1 MATLAHG
8 GATFHYRAITADGK
22 LRTGVI
28 TAENPRSVA
37 RELQRQGLTPV
48 YVGAEA
54 GKKGLSLSLPS
65 FGSNKRRDVLF
76 FTQEL
81 STLLN
86 SGVPLD
92 RALSIT
98 TDLTTKTQF
107 RAIVSDILRGIKGG
121 KSLAD
126 ALATHPDYFSELFIN
141 MVRAGEASGS
151 LGQIF
156 DRLSVF
162 ERSRDELRSY
172 IISSMIY
179 PSLLALVGA
188 GSIFVLL
195 DFVVPRFA
203 SIFDDT
209 RMKIPTPTLMM
220 LEASKIVQQWGWV
233 VAITLTALILVFR
246 FYTRTGPGKLW
257 WDETRLRIPFLGDA
271 MRKAETSRFARAMS
285 TLVANTVPLVQSLQI
300 SAGILMNRRMANS
313 LKDVAQGVKRGEGI
327 SQPLARTKM
336 FPPLAS
342 HLLTVG
348 EETGKLD
355 LMFARMADIY
365 EEETRAAI
373 KRFTSI
379 FEPLVIL
386 IMGIIVGAM
395 VLSMLIAITSIND
408 VAI

>member
-1 MATLAHG
+1 MAS
-8 GATFHYRAITADGK
+8 ATFHYRAVAADGK
-22 LRTGVI
+22 LRSGVI
-28 TAENPRSVA
+28 TAESGKTVT
-37 RELQRQGLTPV
+37 RELIRQGLTPV
-48 YVGAEA
+48 YVGLED
-54 GKKGLSLSLPS
+54 KKSAALKLPS
-65 FGSNKRRDVLF
+65 LGSGRRRDVLF

-98 TDLTTKTQF
+98 SELTTRQQF
-107 RAIVSDILRGIKGG
+107 RTIVLDILRSIKGG

-126 ALATHPDYFSELFIN
+126 ALALHPAYYSDLFIN

-156 DRLSVF
+156 ERLAEF
-162 ERSRDELRSY
+162 ERSRDELHSY
-172 IISSMIY
+172 IVSSMIY

-188 GSIFVLL
+188 GSIFVILN
-195 DFVVPRFA
+195 FVVPRFA
-203 SIFDDT
+203 TIFDDS
-209 RMKIPTPTLMM
+209 RMKIPLPTLIM
-220 LEASKIVQQWGWV
+220 LQASHIVQDWWWL
-233 VAITLTALILVFR
+233 VALCLAGSIIGFR
-246 FYTRTGPGKLW
+246 VYIGTPNGRFW
-257 WDETRLRIPFLGDA
+257 WDTNRLRIPILGDA
-271 MRKAETSRFARAMS
+271 LQKAETSRFARAMS
-285 TLVANTVPLVQSLQI
+285 TLVGNSVPLVQSLHI
-300 SAGILMNRRMANS
+300 SAGILFNSRMANS
-313 LKDVAQGVKRGEGI
+313 LKEVAQGVKRGEGI

-365 EEETRAAI
+365 EEETRASI
-373 KRFTSI
+373 KRFTAI
-379 FEPLVIL
+379 FEPIVIL
-386 IMGIIVGAM
+386 VMGIIVGAL

-408 VAI
+408 VVI

>member
-1 MATLAHG
+1 MAS
-8 GATFHYRAITADGK
+8 ATFHYRAVAADGK
-22 LRTGVI
+22 LRSGVI
-28 TAENPRSVA
+28 TAESGKTVA
-37 RELQRQGLTPV
+37 RELIRQGLTPV
-48 YVGAEA
+48 YVGFEE
-54 GKKGLSLSLPS
+54 KKSATFAMPE
-65 FGSNKRRDVLF
+65 FGGNRRRDVLF

-92 RALSIT
+92 RALGIT
-98 TDLTTKTQF
+98 SELTTRAQF
-107 RAIVSDILRGIKGG
+107 RTIVLDILRSIKGG

-126 ALATHPDYFSELFIN
+126 ALALHPTYYSELFIN

-156 DRLSVF
+156 ERLSEF

-172 IISSMIY
+172 IVSSMIY
-179 PSLLALVGA
+179 PGLLAMVGA
-188 GSIFVLL
+188 GSIFVILN
-195 DFVVPRFA
+195 FVVPRFA
-203 SIFDDT
+203 TIFDDG
-209 RMKIPTPTLMM
+209 RMKVPLPTLIM
-220 LEASKIVQQWGWV
+220 LQASHIVQDWWWL
-233 VAITLTALILVFR
+233 VALVLVGGFIGFR
-246 FYTRTGPGKLW
+246 YFISTPDGRFW
-257 WDETRLRIPFLGDA
+257 WDTNRLKIPIMGDA
-271 MRKAETSRFARAMS
+271 LRKAETSRFARAMA
-285 TLVANTVPLVQSLQI
+285 TLVGNSVPLVQSLHI
-300 SAGILMNRRMANS
+300 SAGILFNSRMANS

-327 SQPLARTKM
+327 AQPLARTGM

-365 EEETRAAI
+365 EEETRASI

-379 FEPLVIL
+379 FEPVVIL
-386 IMGIIVGAM
+386 VMGIIVGAL

>member
-1 MATLAHG
+1 MPAAP
-8 GATFHYRAITADGK
+8 FHYRAVGADGK
-22 LRTGVI
+22 LRTGII
-28 TAENPRSVA
+28 TAENTRSVA

-48 YVGAEA
+48 YVGAEE
-54 GKKGLSLSLPS
+54 KKGFEIKLPS
-65 FGSNKRRDVLF
+65 LGGGRRRDVLF

-98 TDLTTKTQF
+98 SELTTKSEF
-107 RAIVSDILRGIKGG
+107 RGIISDILRSIKGG

-126 ALATHPDYFSELFIN
+126 ALATHPAYFSDLFIN

-156 DRLSVF
+156 DRLAIF

-172 IISSMIY
+172 IVSSMIY

-203 SIFDDT
+203 SVFDDS
-209 RMKIPTPTLMM
+209 RMKIPVPTQIM
-220 LEASKIVQQWGWV
+220 LQASKIVQDWGWL
-233 VAITLTALILVFR
+233 VALAIVAAFGIFR
-246 FYTRTGPGKLW
+246 FYTRTSKGQLW
-257 WDETRLRIPFLGDA
+257 WDETRLKIPILGDA

-285 TLVANTVPLVQSLQI
+285 TLVGNTVPLVQSLQI
-300 SAGILMNRRMANS
+300 SAGILFNKRMANS

-327 SQPLARTKM
+327 SQPLSRTKM

-386 IMGIIVGAM
+386 IMGIIVGAL

>member
-1 MATLAHG
+1 MAS
-8 GATFHYRAITADGK
+8 ATFHYRAVAADGK
-22 LRTGVI
+22 LRSGVI
-28 TAENPRSVA
+28 TAESSKTVA
-37 RELQRQGLTPV
+37 RELIRQGLTPV
-48 YVGAEA
+48 YVGFEE
-54 GKKGLSLSLPS
+54 KKSAAFKMPE
-65 FGSNKRRDVLF
+65 FGGNRRRDVLF

-98 TDLTTKTQF
+98 SELTTRAQF
-107 RAIVSDILRGIKGG
+107 RTIVLDILRSIKGG

-126 ALATHPDYFSELFIN
+126 SLALHPTYYSELFIN

-156 DRLSVF
+156 ERLSEF

-172 IISSMIY
+172 IVSSMIY
-179 PSLLALVGA
+179 PGLLALVGA
-188 GSIFVLL
+188 GSIFVILN
-195 DFVVPRFA
+195 FVVPRFA
-203 SIFDDT
+203 TIFDDG
-209 RMKIPTPTLMM
+209 RMKVPLPTLIM
-220 LEASKIVQQWGWV
+220 LQASHIVQDWWWL
-233 VAITLTALILVFR
+233 VALLLVGGFIGFR
-246 FYTRTGPGKLW
+246 YFISTPDGRFW
-257 WDETRLRIPFLGDA
+257 WDTNRLKIPIMGDA
-271 MRKAETSRFARAMS
+271 LRKAETSRFARAMA
-285 TLVANTVPLVQSLQI
+285 TLVGNSVPLVQSLHI
-300 SAGILMNRRMANS
+300 SAGILFNTRMANS

-327 SQPLARTKM
+327 AQPLARTGM

-365 EEETRAAI
+365 EEETRASI

-379 FEPLVIL
+379 FEPVVIL
-386 IMGIIVGAM
+386 VMGIIVGAL